1 MAEVVDAGDGK
12 IPTPDRRQGVG
23 DYSILYQQPAEQRVE
38 RLGQSLRGHWGI
50 ENGLHWVLDVTFGED
65 ANRTR
70 RGHPAGMWFGQ
81 STDLLSILR
90 RMALGMLNQVKGKK
104 TSPTS
109 NSKPPST
116 QISEQ

>member
-1 MAEVVDAGDGK
+1 M
-12 IPTPDRRQGVG
+12 
-23 DYSILYQQPAEQRVE
+23 E

-70 RGHPAGMWFGQ
+70 RGNGAEN
-81 STDLLSILR
+81 LSILR

-104 TSPTS
+104 TIPNVKFQATVDP
-109 NSKPPST
+109 NFRTMIMNKFLMR
-116 QISEQ
+116 